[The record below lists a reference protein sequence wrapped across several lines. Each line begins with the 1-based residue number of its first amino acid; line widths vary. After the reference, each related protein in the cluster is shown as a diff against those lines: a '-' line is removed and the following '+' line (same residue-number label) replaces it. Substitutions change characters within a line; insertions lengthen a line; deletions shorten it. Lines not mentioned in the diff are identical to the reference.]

1 MSNGGGT
8 SRWKFQ
14 EQLALKSHS
23 RAVIQQPTPRSFE
36 TVKVHKIEL
45 EKALRDAKGPREC

>member
-1 MSNGGGT
+1 MAVGHLAGNFKSN
-8 SRWKFQ
+8 W
-14 EQLALKSHS
+14 HS
-23 RAVIQQPTPRSFE
+23 KVILRAVIQQPTPRSFE

>member
-23 RAVIQQPTPRSFE
+23 RAVIQQLTPRSFE
-36 TVKVHKIEL
+36 TVKVHNIES
-45 EKALRDAKGPREC
+45 EKALRYSNDLREC